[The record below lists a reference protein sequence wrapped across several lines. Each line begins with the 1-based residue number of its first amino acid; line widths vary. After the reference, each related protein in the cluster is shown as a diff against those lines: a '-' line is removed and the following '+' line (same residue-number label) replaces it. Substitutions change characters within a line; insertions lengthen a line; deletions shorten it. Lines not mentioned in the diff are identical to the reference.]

1 MKCACGCGKDA
12 GVYAERSRG
21 HAAGDHKR
29 YIHGHSGGDGT
40 THGLSR
46 IKGKLTPEWQSYTNA
61 RQRCTNQNNADYE
74 AYGGR
79 GIKFLFTSVQ
89 QFFEE
94 LGPRPKGKT
103 LDRKDNN
110 GNYEPGNVQWSTP
123 KQQANNRRKSCRKNK
138 D

>member
-21 HAAGDHKR
+21 HKAGTPKR
-29 YIHGHSGGDGT
+29 WLHGHSGGDGT

-46 IKGKLTPEWQSYTNA
+46 RDGKLTPEWQSYTNA
-61 RQRCTNQNNADYE
+61 RQRCTNPNNEYYK

-79 GIKFLFTSVQ
+79 GIKFMFTSVKQ
-89 QFFEE
+89 LFEE

-103 LDRKDNN
+103 LDRKDND
-110 GNYEPGNVQWSTP
+110 GNYEIGNVRWATP
-123 KQQANNRRKSCRKNK
+123 KQQANNRRKQ
-138 D
+138 